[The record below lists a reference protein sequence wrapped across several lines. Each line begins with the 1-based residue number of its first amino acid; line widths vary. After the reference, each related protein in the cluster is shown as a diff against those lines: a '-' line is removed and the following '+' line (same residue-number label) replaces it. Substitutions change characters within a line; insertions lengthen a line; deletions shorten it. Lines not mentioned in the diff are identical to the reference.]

1 MSARR
6 RSIRKNLWRVLGVTL
21 ALAIFLAHRGVGGME
36 LYSLPPLICLCL
48 LAAYSLPTEPEY
60 RAYQEERRAR
70 AKRVSEIQRIR
81 WSIIKKVDNGDGSVT
96 LVLLSHAVDGTT
108 IDITLSAEQVRD
120 SQVMNRRYQKICLSE
135 ADLDDSETIVPNLQ
149 HGYRLS

>member
-1 MSARR
+1 
-6 RSIRKNLWRVLGVTL
+6 
-21 ALAIFLAHRGVGGME
+21 
-36 LYSLPPLICLCL
+36 
-48 LAAYSLPTEPEY
+48 
-60 RAYQEERRAR
+60 
-70 AKRVSEIQRIR
+70 
-81 WSIIKKVDNGDGSVT
+81 
-96 LVLLSHAVDGTT
+96 VLLSHAVDGTT